1 MIDLE
6 IDGQSVTVAEGT
18 SIIEAAEQLDIYI
31 PRYCYHKHLSI
42 AANCRMCLVEVEK
55 ARKPLPACA
64 TPVTQDMKVL
74 TQSKAAIDAQRSVL
88 EFLLINH
95 PLDCPICD
103 QGGVCE
109 LQDFALGYGNSHA
122 SFSENKNCVT
132 SDNIGPLIET
142 WMTRCIKCTRCV
154 RFGDEIAGLRELG
167 VVNRGEHSEISTYV
181 NKFIDSELS
190 ANITDIC
197 PVGALTPK
205 PSRYQARNWELQEHE
220 SISQHDCVGSN
231 IYIHSRAGDR
241 SGQRHVM
248 NVVPREN
255 VELNETWLSDRD
267 RFSYCGLQSEDRCL
281 SPMMKHKG
289 EWVTSTWQRVL
300 PEIVDRTRAII
311 THQGEDQLAF
321 LASPSSTTE
330 ELYLLQKLARA
341 VGTNNIDH
349 RLRQQAF
356 DHAESMPQNALG
368 LGFEDIESC
377 ESILLVGSNIRHEQ
391 PLLSHRVRKA
401 FLDDAI
407 ISAINP
413 CDFNFNF
420 DLSDKMITADLLLS
434 VAQLAKALGV
444 QHDALNAIADNAVAQ
459 NIAESLLQAENSLI
473 LFGNYAAESASAM
486 QIKALAQAIEEQ
498 TEVKVGL
505 LSSGANTAG
514 AWLAGAVP
522 HRDASG
528 AQLSQP
534 GKHVGQLLGD
544 EPVRAY
550 FLLNFEV
557 EHDVAQTAAALKA
570 LKASGLVVCL
580 SPFVSPLMKEYADFI
595 LPIAPFAENSGT
607 LVNVAGVQQAF
618 KACSYPHGDARP
630 AWKVL
635 RVMANFFDLDDFD
648 YSSTEAVMQELIDL
662 EQAGITNKLEL
673 TPTVSQAGVLRRYA
687 YQPIYATDAL
697 VRRSQ
702 PLQQTALAENAI
714 VRVNAATAEANNLVG
729 AVKVEV
735 IQGDDALQL
744 PLRIDNSLA
753 DCVVALPS
761 GLVEL
766 QGFGAGHS
774 EIQVRECS

>member
-74 TQSKAAIDAQRSVL
+74 TQSKAAIDAQRAVL

-122 SFSENKNCVT
+122 SFDEAKLAVRSN
-132 SDNIGPLIET
+132 NIGPLIET

-154 RFGDEIAGLRELG
+154 RFGDEIAGLSELG
-167 VVNRGEHSEISTYV
+167 VVNRGEHAEISTYV
-181 NKFIDSELS
+181 DKFVDSELS
-190 ANITDIC
+190 GNITDIC

-205 PSRYQARNWELQEHE
+205 PSQYQARNWELQEHE

-231 IYIHSRAGDR
+231 VYIHSRATHQPA
-241 SGQRHVM
+241 QRQVM

-255 VELNETWLSDRD
+255 ITINETWLSDRD

-289 EWVTSTWQRVL
+289 EWVDSTWQRVL
-300 PEIVDRTRAII
+300 PEIIDRTRAII

-321 LASPSSTTE
+321 VASPNSTTE

-341 VGTNNIDH
+341 LGTNNVDH
-349 RLRQQAF
+349 RLRQQDF
-356 DHAESMPQNALG
+356 DIADHMPKSALAVDLEELEG
-368 LGFEDIESC
+368 CD
-377 ESILLVGSNIRHEQ
+377 SILLVGSNIRHEQ

-401 FLDDAI
+401 YLDDAV

-413 CDFNFNF
+413 CSFNFNF
-420 DLSDKMITADLLLS
+420 SVTNEIITADILLA

-444 QHDALNAIADNAVAQ
+444 NHTALNAIAESASANQ
-459 NIAESLLQAENSLI
+459 IAESLLQAENSLI
-473 LFGNYAAESASAM
+473 LFGNYAAECASAM

-580 SPFVSPLMKEYADFI
+580 TSFVSPLMKEYADFI
-595 LPIAPFAENSGT
+595 LPIAPFSENSGT
-607 LVNVAGVQQAF
+607 LVNVAGLQQAF
-618 KACSYPHGDARP
+618 KACSHPHGDARP

-635 RVMANFFDLDDFD
+635 RVMANFFDLDGFD
-648 YSSTEAVMQELIDL
+648 YASTEAVMQELSGLGREHGID
-662 EQAGITNKLEL
+662 AIEL
-673 TPTVSQAGVLRRYA
+673 RSIIPMSIALQRYG
-687 YQPIYATDAL
+687 YQSIYATDAL

-702 PLQQTALAENAI
+702 PLQQTALAEDAI
-714 VRVNAATAEANNLVG
+714 VRVNAATAEANNLLG
-729 AVKVEV
+729 AVTVEV
-735 IQGDDALQL
+735 IQDGAVLQL
-744 PLRIDNSLA
+744 PLLIDDNLA

-774 EIQVRECS
+774 EIQLRECT